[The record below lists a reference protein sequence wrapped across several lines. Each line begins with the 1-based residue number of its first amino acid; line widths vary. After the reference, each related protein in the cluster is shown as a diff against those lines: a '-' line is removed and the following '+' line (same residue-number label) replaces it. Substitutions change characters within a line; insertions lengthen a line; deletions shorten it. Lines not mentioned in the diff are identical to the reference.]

1 MASSDVYYASTK
13 GYPINNKAD
22 VIKLVT
28 YTGSRPYDLFKVAQ
42 HDAANWIYMMM
53 IDNDALPI
61 VISEELAQA
70 LIADPSI
77 GGSIA
82 YDTWY
87 ERHT

>member
-1 MASSDVYYASTK
+1 MASADVYYASST

-28 YTGSRPYDLFKVAQ
+28 YTGSRPFELFKVEH
-42 HDAANWIYMMM
+42 HDSNNWTYMMM

-61 VISEELAQA
+61 VVSEELAQA
-70 LIADPSI
+70 IIADPSI

-87 ERHT
+87 ERHR